1 MNTIRNIFCVGRN
14 YKLHAEE
21 LGNQVPTSPM
31 IFDKP
36 THALVV
42 AHGQE
47 IQLPANQGDIHYEAE
62 FVIHIGKAYH
72 PGITVDEIVDQFG
85 LGIDFTLR
93 DVQKKLKDKGHP
105 WLLAKGFRNSAIITE
120 LDAFP
125 GEKACQNISFSLRK
139 NGEQVQLGYLS
150 DMIFN
155 LQTIIDFC
163 GEHFGLGQGDVIYT
177 GTPAGV
183 GKVQNGDHLELVW
196 DKKVL
201 GNCIVRL

>member
-1 MNTIRNIFCVGRN
+1 MTQIRNIFCVGRN
-14 YKLHAEE
+14 YKQHAEE
-21 LGNQVPTSPM
+21 LGNQIPSSPM

-47 IQLPANQGDIHYEAE
+47 IQLPTNQGEIHYEAE
-62 FVIHIGKAYH
+62 FVIHIGQAYRS
-72 PGITVDEIVDQFG
+72 GITVDEIVDQFG

-93 DVQKKLKDKGHP
+93 DVQSKLKEKGHP
-105 WLLAKGFRNSAIITE
+105 WLLAKGFRHSAIITE
-120 LDAFP
+120 LHAFP
-125 GEKACQNISFSLRK
+125 GEKECLSTSFSLRK
-139 NGEQVQLGYLS
+139 NRKQVQLGILT

-163 GEHFGLGQGDVIYT
+163 GEHFGLDQGDVIYT

-183 GKVQNGDHLELVW
+183 GTVHDGDRLELVW
-196 DKKVL
+196 GDEVF
-201 GNCIVRL
+201 GTCSVRI